1 MQNGRLINSSGKLY
15 DTGNTVYEVTGK
27 IPVTPGDIYYLSNFG
42 QYCAFYDQNGNY
54 INTTCNASWYSR
66 SYIVIPE
73 NVGYI
78 SLGNYLWSTD
88 AGYDRSILN
97 GIKFNETGSF
107 NIVFLK
113 LGNLAD
119 IYKDKLTQGPSNNN
133 GSSKDKMYANL
144 RVQLKDGVNGYLAK
158 GGSWNLDIYQV
169 ANTSGTEVSDEDL
182 MKGHHSTTTS
192 VNIPAGQEVNRC
204 VTIPVTTGNS
214 YKVVLKTMIGSRSVE
229 VGKTYFTV
237 RKDESGTPVPVY
249 GISASQQIQGI
260 RQKPYGDYILN
271 KDVTLGSE
279 LSINGGTLYGK
290 LDLQGH
296 TLTNTSL
303 DTIFD
308 AVGSAA
314 KRQGT
319 VYNGTLA
326 VKAIRST
333 KDIRI
338 IGSNY
343 GTLENINF
351 KIDAQNPYSG
361 SGTDKVYDNSRWASE
376 VYSCMMWYNYGTI
389 QNFTMEYQSDLVG
402 CSRTGFI
409 HDNYGLVQD
418 GYIYGEGALMGGG
431 RVGGIA
437 SYNTSK
443 GTIRNIYSTHRCQG
457 ERDVITG
464 RQCIDALFSRY
475 YCW

>member
-1 MQNGRLINSSGKLY
+1 MHTDAGEKLGSDDSGHQELYVSNNTQWVTNYKEQLQGLYSGSLDKSDSGIPVQNGRLINSSGKLY

-158 GGSWNLDIYQV
+158 GGSWNMVIYQV

-182 MKGHHSTTTS
+182 
-192 VNIPAGQEVNRC
+192 
-204 VTIPVTTGNS
+204 
-214 YKVVLKTMIGSRSVE
+214 
-229 VGKTYFTV
+229 
-237 RKDESGTPVPVY
+237 
-249 GISASQQIQGI
+249 
-260 RQKPYGDYILN
+260 
-271 KDVTLGSE
+271 
-279 LSINGGTLYGK
+279 
-290 LDLQGH
+290 
-296 TLTNTSL
+296 
-303 DTIFD
+303 
-308 AVGSAA
+308 
-314 KRQGT
+314 
-319 VYNGTLA
+319 
-326 VKAIRST
+326 
-333 KDIRI
+333 
-338 IGSNY
+338 
-343 GTLENINF
+343 
-351 KIDAQNPYSG
+351 
-361 SGTDKVYDNSRWASE
+361 
-376 VYSCMMWYNYGTI
+376 
-389 QNFTMEYQSDLVG
+389 
-402 CSRTGFI
+402 
-409 HDNYGLVQD
+409 
-418 GYIYGEGALMGGG
+418 
-431 RVGGIA
+431 
-437 SYNTSK
+437 
-443 GTIRNIYSTHRCQG
+443 
-457 ERDVITG
+457 
-464 RQCIDALFSRY
+464 
-475 YCW
+475 